1 MSTASERTI
10 QVLEHVVKQVPIGTN
25 LALLHLLWAMLSG
38 AFLRSRG
45 AVFPALK
52 LTGFTVSQIR
62 RCGQALRRG
71 AWDIAELVQPWRE
84 YVLSQDEWQPHCYE
98 GYRPL
103 AVDLTTFWRPRLKG
117 WPGKFF
123 HRIANRA
130 VKGIGVGLIVQVGS
144 VGEQRMPLIK
154 RIICARTAD
163 RSDSQLKQRVL
174 QSARRCLGEQDVLI
188 HDAGASIADMQTV
201 GIERYVV
208 RLALNCT
215 ARRNELPPRE
225 PRGRPPEYGKLIR
238 PLART
243 WKDRTLPASAPDVV
257 THFQFQGRT
266 IRVHGWR
273 AVVRADQK
281 VAADNATY
289 AIWVFFDPL
298 YRDPLVLGTNVEAP
312 PRTIFRLYLDRWPV
326 EQVPLV
332 AKQLLGLQRQFVFA
346 STSRQRLPE
355 LALLAANILTYL
367 AAVLPPLP
375 TGFWDRRPRRTPGRL
390 RRVLAEEG
398 FPEDYPFDGRLRK
411 KRSVTAHLPK
421 GVEAHRRQK
430 AAP

>member
-10 QVLEHVVKQVPIGTN
+10 QVLEHIVKQVPIGTN

-62 RCGQALRRG
+62 RCGQALCCG

-84 YVLSQDEWQPHCYE
+84 YVLRQDEWQPHCYE

-144 VGEQRMPLIK
+144 VGEQRVPLIK
-154 RIICARTAD
+154 RIICARTTD
-163 RSDSQLKQRVL
+163 RNDSQLKQRVL
-174 QSARRCLGEQDVLI
+174 QSARHCLGEQDVLI
-188 HDAGASIADMQTV
+188 HDAGASIADMQTA

-225 PRGRPPEYGKLIR
+225 PRGRPPEYGTLIR

-243 WKDRTLPASAPDVV
+243 WKDRTLPASTPDVV
-257 THFQFQGRT
+257 THFPFQGRT

-273 AVVRADQK
+273 SVVRTDQK
-281 VAADNATY
+281 VAANNATY

-298 YRDPLVLGTNVEAP
+298 YRDPLVLGTNVEASP
-312 PRTIFRLYLDRWPV
+312 QTIFHLYLDRWPV

-375 TGFWDRRPRRTPGRL
+375 TGFWDRQPRRTPGRL

-398 FPEDYPFDGRLRK
+398 FPKDYPFDGRLRK

-421 GVEAHRRQK
+421 GVEAHRRQR

>member
-10 QVLEHVVKQVPIGTN
+10 QALEHVVKQVPVGTN

-52 LTGFTVSQIR
+52 LAGFAVSQIR
-62 RCGQALRRG
+62 RCGQALRCG

-84 YVLSQDEWQPHCYE
+84 YVLSHDEWRPHCYE
-98 GYRPL
+98 GYSPV

-123 HRIANRA
+123 HRIVNRA
-130 VKGIGVGLIVQVGS
+130 MKGIGVGLVVQVGS
-144 VGEQRMPLIK
+144 VGDQRMPLIK
-154 RIICARTAD
+154 QIICARVTD
-163 RSDSQLKQRVL
+163 KSDSQLKQRVL
-174 QSARRCLGEQDVLI
+174 RAAGRCLGGHEVLV
-188 HDAGASIADMQTV
+188 HDAGASITDMQAAE
-201 GIERYVV
+201 IERYVV

-215 ARRNELPPRE
+215 ARRNELPPRK
-225 PRGRPPEYGKLIR
+225 PQGRPPEYGQLIR
-238 PLART
+238 PLARK
-243 WKDRTLPASAPDVV
+243 WKDRTLPASPPDVV

-266 IRVHGWR
+266 IGVHGWR
-273 AVVRADQK
+273 DVVRADQK

-289 AIWVFFDPL
+289 TIWVFFDPL
-298 YRDPLVLGTNVEAP
+298 YRDPLVLGTNVEAQP
-312 PRTIFRLYLDRWPV
+312 KTIFCLYLDRWPV

-332 AKQLLGLQRQFVFA
+332 AKQLLGLGRQFVFA
-346 STSRQRLPE
+346 PTSRQRLPE
-355 LALLAANILTYL
+355 LALLAANMLTYL

-398 FPEDYPFDGRLRK
+398 FPKDYPLDGRLRK
-411 KRSVTAHLPK
+411 KQSVTAHLPK
-421 GVEAHRRQK
+421 GVDAHRRQK
-430 AAP
+430 AAA